1 MSLSLSLIHILQYY
15 TTERNVTFY
24 ADRLGLTLSYFSTC
38 IKKAIGQTPL
48 EVLTQIIIIDAKV
61 QLKGTNQEIKNI
73 AMELGFTNLSFFNKF
88 FRHHVGITPVSYT
101 HLICLLMAVTVLSP
115 PTAWIKRNWK
125 NLSATESIQPVT
137 WQKTRPVH
145 CLTLPCTTKETV
157 LTCN

>member
-1 MSLSLSLIHILQYY
+1 MI
-15 TTERNVTFY
+15 TN
-24 ADRLGLTLSYFSTC
+24 DN
-38 IKKAIGQTPL
+38 KKLAQW
-48 EVLTQIIIIDAKV
+48 
-61 QLKGTNQEIKNI
+61 
-73 AMELGFTNLSFFNKF
+73 AMEFALKNGCQSSRVTLYNGSSSSFEIRDLKTVWLS
-88 FRHHVGITPVSYT
+88 
-101 HLICLLMAVTVLSP
+101 ICLSMAVTVLSP